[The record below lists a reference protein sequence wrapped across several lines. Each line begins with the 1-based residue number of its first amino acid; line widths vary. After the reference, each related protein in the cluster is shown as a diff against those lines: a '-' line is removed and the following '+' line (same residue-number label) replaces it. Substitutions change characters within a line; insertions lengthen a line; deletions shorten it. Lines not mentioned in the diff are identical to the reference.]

1 MLKKTDIMLSISS
14 GILLIAGFPSFDLYP
29 LAWVAL
35 VPLLISLWEK
45 ETRVSFILG
54 SLTGFTFFLGTI
66 YWVFNSMFN
75 YGNVPAVL
83 SALLLIM
90 LSLYLGVYIGLFA
103 VIFNSLSNRSRFPS
117 IVTVPVLWVT
127 LEVIRTYAFTG
138 FPWSLLGYTQY
149 KFLPLIQISDITG
162 VYGISFLV
170 AAVNGVIFDVA
181 FHRPRRIN
189 KMPLFPER
197 PITASIIACVFIILL
212 TLGYGIWQLNT
223 DMNGRRVRASVIQ
236 GNIDQGVKWDN
247 QHKENIL
254 ETYKRLSIRASAG
267 APDII
272 VWPESSI
279 PFIYGY
285 DEKPTAEFNAFQKEL
300 HASLLFGSVIAR
312 KDKEGNALLS
322 NSAVLL
328 SREGK
333 LLSTYDK
340 IHLVPYGEYIPLKTL
355 FPFINKLTAGIG
367 DFVPGKEPVV
377 MKTSFANIGNLI
389 CYEIIFPG
397 LVRKF
402 VNQGADL
409 LVTITNDAWF
419 GRTSAPYQHFSMAVF
434 RAVENRV
441 PVVRAAN
448 TGISGFIDAKGRIKR
463 KSDIFVEDMLS
474 EEVTIGAFGK
484 SFYAKYGD
492 LFAYLCIISS
502 VLLIGN
508 NFFHEK
514 KASEK

>member
-1 MLKKTDIMLSISS
+1 MQINKKDIILSIFS
-14 GILLIAGFPSFDLYP
+14 GILLIAGFPPFDLYP

-45 ETRVSFILG
+45 EARASFMLG
-54 SLTGFTFFLGTI
+54 GLTGFIFFLGTI

-75 YGNVPAVL
+75 FGHVPATL
-83 SALLLIM
+83 SALILII
-90 LSLYLGVYIGLFA
+90 LCVYLGAYIGLFA

-117 IVTVPVLWVT
+117 IVTVPVLWIT

-149 KFLPLIQISDITG
+149 KFLPIIQISDITG
-162 VYGISFLV
+162 IYGVSFLV
-170 AAVNGVIFDVA
+170 AATNGVIFDAA
-181 FHRPRRIN
+181 FHRPRRVN

-197 PITASIIACVFIILL
+197 PITASIIACIIIILL
-212 TLGYGIWQLNT
+212 TLGYGFLRLNT
-223 DMNGRRVRASVIQ
+223 GMKGRTIRASVIQ
-236 GNIDQGVKWDN
+236 GNIDQGIKWDK
-247 QHKENIL
+247 QHSENIL
-254 ETYKRLSIRASAG
+254 NTYKKLSIRASAG

-272 VWPESSI
+272 VWPESSF

-285 DEKPTAEFNAFQKEL
+285 DEKPTAELQEFQKNL
-300 HASLLFGSVIAR
+300 HASLLFGSVTA
-312 KDKEGNALLS
+312 KNDKAGNTLLS

-340 IHLVPYGEYIPLKTL
+340 IHLVPYGEYIPLKKL

-377 MKTSFANIGNLI
+377 MKASFANIGNLI

-448 TGISGFIDAKGRIKR
+448 TGISGFIDSKGRIKR
-463 KSDIFVEDMLS
+463 KSDIFVEDVLS
-474 EEVTIGAFGK
+474 ENVTIGAFGK

-514 KASEK
+514 RVP

>member
-14 GILLIAGFPSFDLYP
+14 GILLIAGFPPFDLYP
-29 LAWVAL
+29 IAWVAL

-45 ETRVSFILG
+45 EAKASFMLG
-54 SLTGFTFFLGTI
+54 SLTGFIFFLGTI
-66 YWVFNSMFN
+66 YWVFNSMYN
-75 YGNVPAVL
+75 YGHVPAIL
-83 SALLLIM
+83 SSLILIM
-90 LSLYLGVYIGLFA
+90 LCIYLGAYIGLFA

-117 IVTVPVLWVT
+117 LVTVPVLWVT
-127 LEVIRTYAFTG
+127 LEVIRTYVFTG

-170 AAVNGVIFDVA
+170 AATNGVVFDAA
-181 FHRPRRIN
+181 FHRPRRVN
-189 KMPLFPER
+189 KMPLFPEK
-197 PITASIIACVFIILL
+197 PITASIIACVFIVLL

-223 DMNGRRVRASVIQ
+223 DMKGRTIRASVIQ
-236 GNIDQGVKWDN
+236 GNIDQGIKWDN
-247 QHKENIL
+247 QHSEDILNI
-254 ETYKRLSIRASAG
+254 YKRLSIRASAG

-272 VWPESSI
+272 VWPESSF

-285 DEKPTAEFNAFQKEL
+285 DEKPTAEFQEFQKNL
-300 HASLLFGSVIAR
+300 HASLLFGTVTAK
-312 KDKEGNALLS
+312 KDKAENALLS

-328 SREGK
+328 SPAGK

-340 IHLVPYGEYIPLKTL
+340 IHLVPYGEYIPLKKL

-367 DFVPGKEPVV
+367 DFVPGKEPAV

-397 LVRKF
+397 LVRKS

-448 TGISGFIDAKGRIKR
+448 TGISGFIDSKGRIKR
-463 KSDIFVEDMLS
+463 KSDIFVEDTLS

-492 LFAYLCIISS
+492 LFAFLCIVSS
-502 VLLIGN
+502 ILLIGN

-514 KASEK
+514 RVP

>member
-1 MLKKTDIMLSISS
+1 MLKKTDIMLSTAS
-14 GILLIAGFPSFDLYP
+14 GILLIAGFPPFDLYP

-45 ETRVSFILG
+45 EARESFLLG
-54 SLTGFTFFLGTI
+54 GLTGLIFFLGTI
-66 YWVFNSMFN
+66 YWVFNSMHY
-75 YGNVPAVL
+75 YGNVPAIL
-83 SALLLIM
+83 AALLMIM
-90 LSLYLGVYIGLFA
+90 LSIYLGAYIGLFA
-103 VIFNSLSNRSRFPS
+103 MIFNSLSQRSRFPS
-117 IVTVPVLWVT
+117 LVIVPVLWVT
-127 LEVIRTYAFTG
+127 LEVIRTYALTG

-149 KFLPLIQISDITG
+149 RFLPLIQISDITG
-162 VYGISFLV
+162 IYGVSFLV
-170 AAVNGVIFDVA
+170 AATNGVVFDAA
-181 FHRPRRIN
+181 FHRSRKVN
-189 KMPLFPER
+189 KMPLFAEG
-197 PITASIIACVFIILL
+197 PITASIIVYVVIILL
-212 TLGYGIWQLNT
+212 TLLYGMWRLNT
-223 DMNGRRVRASVIQ
+223 DEKGRTIRASVIQ

-247 QHKENIL
+247 RHKENIL
-254 ETYKRLSIRASAG
+254 NTYKRLSIMASAG

-272 VWPESSI
+272 VWPESSV

-285 DEKPTAEFNAFQKEL
+285 EEKPTADFNTFQKDL
-300 HASLLFGSVIAR
+300 HASLLFGSVIA
-312 KDKEGNALLS
+312 KNNKEGETLLS

-328 SREGK
+328 SPEGK

-340 IHLVPYGEYIPLKTL
+340 IHLVPYGEYIPLKKL
-355 FPFINKLTAGIG
+355 FPFINKLTSGIG

-377 MKTSFANIGNLI
+377 MKTPFAGIGNLI

-441 PVVRAAN
+441 PVIRAAN
-448 TGISGFIDAKGRIKR
+448 TGISGFIDPKGRIKR
-463 KSDIFVEDMLS
+463 KSDIFVEDTLTES
-474 EEVTIGAFGK
+474 VTIGVFGK
-484 SFYAKYGD
+484 SFYAKFGD
-492 LFAYLCIISS
+492 IFAYLCIISA

-514 KASEK
+514 KPPEK